1 MFGIG
6 ISELAIIFLVALLV
20 LGPDQLP
27 KVARKLAQLVG
38 EFRSFN
44 DDLRLNLMSASNDI
58 IPTQDKTPSNVVPR
72 SQILVQDSSPALA
85 KSDEGSLIQEGSSMH
100 G

>member
-6 ISELAIIFLVALLV
+6 ISELVVIFLVALLV

-27 KVARKLAQLVG
+27 KVARKLAQFFG
-38 EFRSFN
+38 EFRKLN
-44 DDLRLNLMSASNDI
+44 EDLRLNLMSASNDI
-58 IPTQDKTPSNVVPR
+58 IATQEKAPKNAVAR
-72 SQILVQDSSPALA
+72 GQIIETKVLEIIAESKDHPN
-85 KSDEGSLIQEGSSMH
+85 EGNNLH

>member
-6 ISELAIIFLVALLV
+6 ISELAVIFLVALLV

-27 KVARKLAQLVG
+27 KVARKLAQLLG
-38 EFRSFN
+38 EFRNFN

-58 IPTQDKTPSNVVPR
+58 TATQAKAPSDAVAR
-72 SQILVQDSSPALA
+72 GQILVLDQDPS
-85 KSDEGSLIQEGSSMH
+85 EGNNLH